1 MLGALLVSLLPLG
14 QVAKVDI
21 RATGP
26 VTNAEALKGMLS
38 TAYAGAGIGGAG
50 TIIPASDMT
59 LNTMTPG
66 HFVLEVDTGYATA
79 SQLDG
84 YWCVNDPAL
93 RNHFKDLVVLGTGL
107 SAVTDVITCVGA
119 AGEGCAASTP
129 CGGGGGGD
137 VDDDGTPDPAPEPEP
152 EPAPAPEPTPKP
164 SGDGDDDNNG
174 LSTVAIV
181 LIVVGVLVVMALIL
195 YLLWPTIAAVCFPTP
210 APLAT
215 QAVMAPVEK
224 GGGSTERCA
233 AAADA
238 RVSSGAKPNL
248 TIPSEHVGSIVGECD
263 FSPPRWRLHG

>member
-1 MLGALLVSLLPLG
+1 MLGAMLVALLPLG

-26 VTNAEALKGMLS
+26 VTNGEALKGMLS

-107 SAVTDVITCVGA
+107 SDVTDVITCVGA

-129 CGGGGGGD
+129 CDGGGGAGGD
-137 VDDDGTPDPAPEPEP
+137 VDDDGTPDPAPEPAPEP
-152 EPAPAPEPTPKP
+152 EPEPAPEPTPKP
-164 SGDGDDDNNG
+164 SGGGGDDDDDNNG

-181 LIVVGVLVVMALIL
+181 LIVVGVLVVIALIL

-210 APLAT
+210 APLAA
-215 QAVMAPVEK
+215 QGVMAPVAPEK
-224 GGGSTERCA
+224 AAGTEL
-233 AAADA
+233 
-238 RVSSGAKPNL
+238 PPLL
-248 TIPSEHVGSIVGECD
+248 TPV
-263 FSPPRWRLHG
+263 